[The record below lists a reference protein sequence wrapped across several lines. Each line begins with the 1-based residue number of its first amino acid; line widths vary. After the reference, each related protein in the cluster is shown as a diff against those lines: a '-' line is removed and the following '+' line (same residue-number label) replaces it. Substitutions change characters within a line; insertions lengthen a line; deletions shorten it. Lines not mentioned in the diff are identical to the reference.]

1 MTDPTLVLE
10 ELSNRATEYCINFNG
25 LIDLPRLATYGGFA
39 AVYQATLRTTGSQVA
54 VKTVQRPGNVKII
67 KKVLREAHVWSKLDH
82 ENVLRLIGMTTDFE
96 SSLSLVS
103 KWMATGNAHDY
114 VQDKTV
120 DPRPLA
126 VDIARGLCYLHNH
139 PKGSITHGD
148 LKGAN
153 VLISDEGHALLSDFG
168 FTHMELFTREV
179 PFSSLVP
186 WAAVALE
193 ILKAPPDRPSDDL
206 THYRMTHDWWA
217 ICSNCWA
224 SDPQL
229 RPSMSHLLNTIEDIK
244 VIKDLTLGLSMLSK
258 KANLFDINPDGQVTR
273 NLDVTITGNGGNVII
288 NILVSH
294 EGRALITFNPTSL
307 VDPLFRVPE
316 TPCGH
321 PINWVAP
328 EGLESG
334 GFTKTSQGD
343 VWTFGMTAIG
353 AFYPKITVPRY

>member
-54 VKTVQRPGNVKII
+54 VKT
-67 KKVLREAHVWSKLDH
+67 KVLREAHVWSKLDH

-168 FTHMELFTREV
+168 FTHMVNSSFNMTDNKSWGVVPTEQEDVCVVSVRSDVWALGMTILELFTREV

-244 VIKDLTLGLSMLSK
+244 VRMHLT
-258 KANLFDINPDGQVTR
+258 
-273 NLDVTITGNGGNVII
+273 
-288 NILVSH
+288 
-294 EGRALITFNPTSL
+294 
-307 VDPLFRVPE
+307 
-316 TPCGH
+316 
-321 PINWVAP
+321 
-328 EGLESG
+328 
-334 GFTKTSQGD
+334 
-343 VWTFGMTAIG
+343 
-353 AFYPKITVPRY
+353 